1 MLYLDLLFLIHP
13 KMIEETEFTTCW
25 EQVIDSS
32 HNTVKIV
39 IHKISNKMSQNAVY
53 LQVCKMI
60 CVHNLI
66 NYLTVAKDELLEE
79 YGMERK

>member
-13 KMIEETEFTTCW
+13 KMIEKTEFTTCW

-39 IHKISNKMSQNAVY
+39 IHKISDKMSQNAVY
-53 LQVCKMI
+53 L
-60 CVHNLI
+60 
-66 NYLTVAKDELLEE
+66 
-79 YGMERK
+79 

>member
-32 HNTVKIV
+32 RNTVKIV
-39 IHKISNKMSQNAVY
+39 IHKISNKMSQNAVH
-53 LQVCKMI
+53 LWS
-60 CVHNLI
+60 
-66 NYLTVAKDELLEE
+66 AK
-79 YGMERK
+79 

>member
-13 KMIEETEFTTCW
+13 KMIEETELTTCW

-39 IHKISNKMSQNAVY
+39 IHKISDEMSQKRSVSLG
-53 LQVCKMI
+53 LQNDLCAQF
-60 CVHNLI
+60 N
-66 NYLTVAKDELLEE
+66 
-79 YGMERK
+79 